1 MQVRSCSRPLI
12 DSGATLDRLSVSD
25 RVLCN
30 CIFEDFEPELPQM
43 THQREPSTSSKMP
56 NRSFTLFLRILDL
69 LSSQDVQATMLS
81 LSLGHFPC
89 RYMFLNGAKP
99 TRNHTSL
106 KPRAKLLNSHDRV
119 PSHVWHLFLVSEKSK
134 VIIAKNRI
142 ITCVA
147 AATKKGASARR
158 IKIVAAVS

>member
-1 MQVRSCSRPLI
+1 MERADAC
-12 DSGATLDRLSVSD
+12 
-25 RVLCN
+25 C
-30 CIFEDFEPELPQM
+30 
-43 THQREPSTSSKMP
+43 
-56 NRSFTLFLRILDL
+56 
-69 LSSQDVQATMLS
+69 
-81 LSLGHFPC
+81 
-89 RYMFLNGAKP
+89 AKP

-106 KPRAKLLNSHDRV
+106 KPGAKLLNSHDRV